1 MGREVEVK
9 LRAESRE
16 ILQMVEQD
24 PLVQMAKKGDARDIA
39 METVYYDTKGN
50 DLSARRWT
58 LRLRRENGSPVV
70 TVKTPAPGR
79 GRGEWE
85 TSCETI
91 EEAVPQLLELGA
103 PKELKKLVAEGV
115 FPRCS
120 ASFHRKAIDLTLPDG
135 TWAELALDQGKL
147 TGGSREEAFAEVEL
161 ELKTGSE
168 EAVDTFAQGLALRYG
183 LTAQPRSKF
192 ARAAALAEEK

>member
-9 LRAESRE
+9 LQAKSQAV
-16 ILQMVEQD
+16 LQVVEQD
-24 PLVQMAKKGDARDIA
+24 PLVQTAKKGAARDLT

-58 LRLRRENGSPVV
+58 LRLRRENGRPVV

-85 TSCETI
+85 TPCETI
-91 EEAVPQLLELGA
+91 HEAVPQLMELGA
-103 PKELKKLVAEGV
+103 PKELKRLVAEGV

-120 ASFHRKAIDLTLPDG
+120 ASFHRKAIDLILPDG

-147 TGGSREEAFAEVEL
+147 TGGSREEAFAEVEV

-168 EAVDTFAQGLALRYG
+168 EAVDGFAQGLALRYG
-183 LTAQPRSKF
+183 LTVQPKSKF